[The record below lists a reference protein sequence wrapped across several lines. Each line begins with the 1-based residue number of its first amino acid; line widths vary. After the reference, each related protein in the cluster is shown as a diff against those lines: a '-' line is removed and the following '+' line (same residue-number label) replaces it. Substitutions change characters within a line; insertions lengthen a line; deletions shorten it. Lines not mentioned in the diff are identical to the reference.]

1 MKKKD
6 INMGII
12 KNAFAYGV
20 LTILN
25 EGMYMWNGDPNQH
38 RLAKEIEKQRYKN
51 GKLDPKIKNDLCD
64 ALEYGLVPY
73 YNNCYNI
80 SFPIRMR
87 EYKQTAHYDDIR
99 KMAGL
104 LK

>member
-6 INMGII
+6 TNLGII

-25 EGMYMWNGDPNQH
+25 EGVYQWNGDLNKH
-38 RLAKEIEKQRYKN
+38 RLVKEIEKQRYKN
-51 GKLDPKIKNDLCD
+51 RKLDPSIKNDLCD

-73 YNNCYNI
+73 YINCYNI
-80 SFPIRMR
+80 SFPVRRDDIKM
-87 EYKQTAHYDDIR
+87 QSHYDDIR
-99 KMAGL
+99 KLANV
-104 LK
+104 K

>member
-1 MKKKD
+1 
-6 INMGII
+6 MGII

-20 LTILN
+20 LVILN
-25 EGMYMWNGDPNQH
+25 EGMYQWDKSLNKH

-51 GKLDPKIKNDLCD
+51 GKLDPAIKNDLCD

-80 SFPIRMR
+80 SFPVRKK
-87 EYKQTAHYDDIR
+87 EFEQTSHYQDIQR
-99 KMAGL
+99 LAKII
-104 LK
+104 K